1 MTNIGTY
8 FARLRELVALE
19 LEEEKRGERPCRY
32 PVRLGNTAYNPL
44 GQLTLELHY
53 EVSEDEVEQ
62 EFEPGKPVT
71 LYYLSNTL
79 LRPSGTS
86 PNLGEESGIKEL
98 PHLCYIEHVTDGNIT
113 VSLPNK
119 AAEQSIRDTAQ
130 RQLLGVM
137 LGVDSTSYRVMT
149 EALREAERK
158 EDERFVRLRDVLVG
172 NRPPAFRSL
181 PQLSFPWLNR
191 SQQDAIQRVV
201 EAQDVSIVHGPPGT
215 GKTTTLVEAIIETL
229 QRETQVLVCAPSN
242 AAVDW
247 ISEQLMRRGIHVL
260 RVGNPLRMSD
270 EMLDCSYERRYAA
283 HPDYHELWNIRKA
296 LREGAKGEHA
306 HRLRNR
312 ETELEIKINA
322 DLFEQAR
329 VVSCTLIGSA
339 YRIMERRRF
348 STLFIDEAAQALEPA
363 CWAAILRA
371 DRMIMSG
378 DHQQLPPTVKS
389 LTAAKGGLAETL
401 MQKVVK
407 LWPQCV
413 DLLTVQYRMNEEI
426 MSFSSRWFYD
436 GRLKAAPDVAHRLV
450 SPLDTP
456 LMWLDTSGHTPQSP
470 RDSSPNLGEQQRMQY
485 GSGHTPSPTV
495 PVGTPPNL
503 GGEPDGKSA
512 STSASSP
519 SKLEGVAVRPG
530 ACVQAVVEECVERR
544 TRTSSLTNAQEARLV
559 IHTLRDYIEMVSPQK
574 IESERIDFGIIT
586 PYRGQARLIR
596 RLLKMQHYFRRLKR
610 HITLGT
616 VDGFQGQERDVI
628 VISLVRDNTDGQI
641 GFLRDLRRMNVAITR
656 ARMKLIIIGNAE
668 TLSRHRFYRELAE
681 HFRRHGEFVEIPPAE
696 KTEYQQT

>member
-1 MTNIGTY
+1 MVNIGTY

-44 GQLTLELHY
+44 GQLTLDLHY
-53 EVSEDEVEQ
+53 EVSEEELEQ
-62 EFEPGKPVT
+62 EFEPGKPVA
-71 LYYLSNTL
+71 LYYMA
-79 LRPSGTS
+79 
-86 PNLGEESGIKEL
+86 GEAIKEL
-98 PHLCYIEHVTDGNIT
+98 PHLCYIEHVVDGRIT

-137 LGVDSTSYRVMT
+137 LGVDNTSYRVMT

-172 NRPPAFRSL
+172 NRPPSFRSL
-181 PQLSFPWLNR
+181 PQMSFPWLNR
-191 SQQDAIQRVV
+191 SQQDAIQHVV
-201 EAQDVSIVHGPPGT
+201 EAQEVSIVHGPPGT

-339 YRIMERRRF
+339 YRIMDRRRF

-371 DRMIMSG
+371 DRVVMSG

-389 LTAAKGGLAETL
+389 MAAAKAGFADTL

-413 DLLTVQYRMNEEI
+413 DLLTVQYHMNEEI
-426 MSFSSRWFYD
+426 MGFSSRWFYG
-436 GRLKAAPDVAHRLV
+436 GRLQAAPDVAHRLV

-456 LMWLDTSGHTPQSP
+456 LMWLDTST
-470 RDSSPNLGEQQRMQY
+470 
-485 GSGHTPSPTV
+485 
-495 PVGTPPNL
+495 
-503 GGEPDGKSA
+503 
-512 STSASSP
+512 
-519 SKLEGVAVRPG
+519 LEY
-530 ACVQAVVEECVERR
+530 EERQGR
-544 TRTSSLTNAQEARLV
+544 NMSLSNAQEARLV
-559 IHTLRDYIEMVSPQK
+559 IHTLRDYIEMLSPQK

-596 RLLKMQHYFRRLKR
+596 RLLKLQHYFRRLKR
-610 HITLGT
+610 QITVGT

-628 VISLVRDNTDGQI
+628 VISLVRDNADGNI

-656 ARMKLIIIGNAE
+656 ARMKLIIVGNAQ
-668 TLSRHRFYRELAE
+668 TLSRHRFYRALAD
-681 HFRRHGEFVEIPPAE
+681 HIRRHGEFVAVQPAE
-696 KTEYQQT
+696 KQDNANC

>member
-1 MTNIGTY
+1 MVNIGTY
-8 FARLRELVALE
+8 FAWLRELVALE

-32 PVRLGNTAYNPL
+32 PVRLGNTVYNPL
-44 GQLTLELHY
+44 GQLTLDLHY
-53 EVSEDEVEQ
+53 EVSEEELEQ
-62 EFEPGKPVT
+62 EFEPGKPVA
-71 LYYLSNTL
+71 LYYMA
-79 LRPSGTS
+79 
-86 PNLGEESGIKEL
+86 GEAIKEL
-98 PHLCYIEHVTDGNIT
+98 PHLCYIEHVVDGRIT

-137 LGVDSTSYRVMT
+137 LGVDNTSYRVMT

-158 EDERFVRLRDVLVG
+158 EDERFVQLRDVLVG
-172 NRPPAFRSL
+172 NRPPSFRSL

-191 SQQDAIQRVV
+191 SQQDAIQHVV
-201 EAQDVSIVHGPPGT
+201 EAQEVSIVHGPPGT

-312 ETELEIKINA
+312 ESELEIKINA

-371 DRMIMSG
+371 DRVVMSG

-389 LTAAKGGLAETL
+389 MAAAKGGLADTL

-426 MSFSSRWFYD
+426 MGFSSRWFYG
-436 GRLKAAPDVAHRLV
+436 GRLQAAPDVAHRLV

-456 LMWLDTSGHTPQSP
+456 LMWLDTST
-470 RDSSPNLGEQQRMQY
+470 
-485 GSGHTPSPTV
+485 
-495 PVGTPPNL
+495 
-503 GGEPDGKSA
+503 
-512 STSASSP
+512 
-519 SKLEGVAVRPG
+519 LEY
-530 ACVQAVVEECVERR
+530 EERQGR
-544 TRTSSLTNAQEARLV
+544 NMSLSNAQEARLV
-559 IHTLRDYIEMVSPQK
+559 IHTLRDYIEMLSPQK
-574 IESERIDFGIIT
+574 IESERVDFGIIT

-596 RLLKMQHYFRRLKR
+596 RLLKLQHYFRRLKR
-610 HITLGT
+610 QITVGT

-628 VISLVRDNTDGQI
+628 VISLVRDNADGNI

-656 ARMKLIIIGNAE
+656 ARMKLIIVGNAQ
-668 TLSRHRFYRELAE
+668 TLSRHRFYRALAD
-681 HFRRHGEFVEIPPAE
+681 HIRRHGEFVAVQPTDKQDNAN
-696 KTEYQQT
+696 Y